1 MTSHIGLAEVAMD
14 QFHMGINLGHDRSVA
29 VVKNGEILVAIEQ
42 ERLDGIKHS
51 VGFMLQASQSLRQIQ
66 VPGDCIRYCLDAL
79 ELPLSSMTTITANM
93 PGREHGP
100 EILRGKFSRDIS
112 QLVRTVPSHHLAHAY
127 SAFWPSGF
135 DASLVLV
142 ADGSGSTIYEPGKG
156 WVTESFSLYIASQDC
171 LRPLH
176 LESVQAHLA
185 GLATLG
191 FVYDFI
197 SRKAGFETR
206 IGDSI
211 SYPEAGKLM
220 GLSAYG
226 RPHEALMP
234 WFQPIHGEPRVS
246 ISAYDIFLEVAALE
260 KTYDQG
266 DGPPYFRPWLVDLAY
281 KVQQELETALIHIV
295 SVAKQQT
302 GLNKLCMAGGIALN
316 SVANQ
321 KILKNCSLEDIFVFP
336 AAGDNGIAAGC
347 ALWAYAELEGGTNRP
362 TLRKATL
369 GSPPTVD
376 SFAHALRQYADLIEV
391 EEKTTVEIVDSVSK
405 ALAEGSIVARF
416 EAGAEFGPRALG
428 HRSILA
434 DPMYARMKDVVN
446 ARVKFREA
454 FRPFA
459 PVIPLDRASE
469 VFEIATNS
477 PFMLLVVEIK
487 PEFQALLPAITHAD
501 GTGRLQTCTEEDNP
515 FLTALCHSLC
525 QVRGGVPVLLNTS
538 FNVAGQPIVE
548 TPEEAIATFLSTD
561 IDYLALDHFWIRK
574 RHEPVR
580 NYVEHE
586 ATLSEE
592 SLPKGL
598 SAAIPSMLPLMSELD
613 QALFHGGRTQRWTH
627 HELSRLSAEGGRFKS
642 TSRHFPD
649 HGFVAPLNTNLGPNA
664 ILLIDPL
671 GLCILADPTEQQ
683 LSYPLNR
690 EQVELLLATRL
701 SFDQCPQDLRCRLG
715 LSHREFDEAVQH
727 LLQDVARFG
736 LEASDGWISSRDVD
750 GSLLPEEVTH
760 TLAPFADPEFRIEAT
775 LRSFANSLRF
785 YDYSEERIAALLGL
799 SSLQSIEPTHLHW
812 HSTFQ
817 LPDTPLADLIRL
829 FLLRETCE
837 YNRMSD
843 LLSPK
848 VVKAFLC
855 LGLLVADEK
864 GDLRSTVDL
873 FCSGGMVFAT
883 DHRYQ
888 LCEGDS
894 LDEEPVMYIGMD
906 SHGLVQTAP
915 RQVAE
920 SLLDL
925 CCGSGVQGLV
935 ASRYSIRVVAVD
947 LNPRAVRFA
956 RFNAQLNGIQNYEVR
971 LGSVYEPIGQECFDV
986 ILANPPFV
994 PSPEMGL
1001 KFRDGGIRG
1010 ETVLREIISSADQ
1023 HLNPDGR
1030 LCMVTDLVDAQQYPE
1045 KLVSWWGDGSIE
1057 ALILTTADR
1066 DEILFSVPH
1075 CHSPFGQSLEAY
1087 NNKLESWIHNFRNA
1101 MLETVNF
1108 GYLLLWK
1115 CTHAAQSKVT
1125 SRIIHN
1131 PSSPMYLD
1139 VEDWRDQQQL
1149 WFSSDASEL
1158 YVCLHP
1164 DARLRHEHNSCGGE
1178 STYCL
1183 SVPDRDFFTS
1193 YQLSE
1198 RLYNELCH
1206 LSRIK
1211 PKFSDLQSDS
1221 SSWLY
1226 QLHQLGLVRLVPTV
1240 SELSNQSRSDSTCE
1254 IEQQATKTTPTC
1266 LSSYLT

>member
-1 MTSHIGLAEVAMD
+1 MD

-29 VVKNGEILVAIEQ
+29 VVKDGEILVAIEQ

-79 ELPLSSMTTITANM
+79 DLPLSSMATITANM

-135 DASLVLV
+135 DEALVLV
-142 ADGSGSTIYEPGKG
+142 ADGSGSTVYQPCQG
-156 WVTESFSLYIASQDC
+156 WITESFSLYIASQGR
-171 LRPLH
+171 LKPLH

-185 GLATLG
+185 GLSTLG

-226 RPHEALMP
+226 RPHEALFP

-266 DGPPYFRPWLVDLAY
+266 EGPAYFRPWLVDLAY

-302 GLNKLCMAGGIALN
+302 GLNTLCMAGGVALN

-321 KILKNCSLEDIFVFP
+321 KILRHCGLDDIFVFP

-362 TLRKATL
+362 TLRRATL
-369 GSPPTVD
+369 GSAPTAE
-376 SFAHALRQYADLIEV
+376 SLTHAREQYADLIEV
-391 EEKTTVEIVDSVSK
+391 EEKSTVEMVDAVAA
-405 ALAEGSIVARF
+405 ALAKGSIVARF

-459 PVIPLDRASE
+459 PVIPLERASE
-469 VFEIATNS
+469 VFDIATNS
-477 PFMLLVVEIK
+477 PFMLLVVDVK
-487 PEFQALLPAITHAD
+487 PEFQSLLPAITHAD

-515 FLTALCHSLC
+515 FLTALCNSLC
-525 QVRGGVPVLLNTS
+525 NVRGGVPVLLNTS

-561 IDYLALDHFWIRK
+561 IDYLALDHLWIRK

-586 ATLSEE
+586 AALHEE
-592 SLPKGL
+592 SLPRGL
-598 SAAIPSMLPLMSELD
+598 SGAVPSMLPLMSELD
-613 QALFHGGRTQRWTH
+613 RALFHGARSQRWTPN
-627 HELSRLSAEGGRFKS
+627 ELRQLSIEGARFKS
-642 TSRHFPD
+642 TSRLFPD

-664 ILLIDPL
+664 VLLLDPL
-671 GLCILADPTEQQ
+671 GLCTLADPTDQQ
-683 LSYPLNR
+683 LGCSLNR
-690 EQVELLLATRL
+690 QQVELLLASRS
-701 SFDQCPQDLRCRLG
+701 SFDQCPQELRSHLG
-715 LSHREFDEAVQH
+715 LSHREFDEAVRC

-736 LEASDGWISSRDVD
+736 LEASDGWISSPDVD
-750 GSLLPEEVTH
+750 DSLLPEDVTQP
-760 TLAPFADPEFRIEAT
+760 LAPFADPEFRIEAT
-775 LRSFANSLRF
+775 LHSFSSFLRRH
-785 YDYSEERIAALLGL
+785 DYSEDSIAALLGL
-799 SSLQSIEPTHLHW
+799 TSLQSLEPTHLYW
-812 HSTFQ
+812 HSAFQ
-817 LPDTPLADLIRL
+817 LPDTPLADLVRL
-829 FLLRETCE
+829 FLLRDTLQCGRVSE
-837 YNRMSD
+837 
-843 LLSPK
+843 LLTPK
-848 VVKAFLC
+848 VVNALLC

-864 GDLRSTVDL
+864 GDLSSTVDL

-888 LCEGDS
+888 LREGDC
-894 LDEEPVMYIGMD
+894 LDEDPVMYIGMD

-915 RQVAE
+915 RQSVD
-920 SLLDL
+920 SVLDL

-956 RFNAQLNGIQNYEVR
+956 RFNAQLNGIRNYDVR
-971 LGSVYEPIGQECFDV
+971 LGNLYEPIGEERFDV

-1010 ETVLREIISSADQ
+1010 ETVLREILSGADQ

-1030 LCMVTDLVDAQQYPE
+1030 VCVVTDLVDAQRYSE
-1045 KLVSWWGDGSIE
+1045 KLISWWGEGRFE

-1087 NNKLESWIHNFRNA
+1087 NNKLGCWINNFRDA
-1101 MLETVNF
+1101 RLEAVNF
-1108 GYLLLWK
+1108 GYLLVWK
-1115 CTHAAQSKVT
+1115 CAGSLESKVT

-1131 PSSPMYLD
+1131 PSRPIYFD
-1139 VEDWRDQQQL
+1139 VEDWREQQQL
-1149 WFSSDASEL
+1149 WYSSDADDL
-1158 YVCLHP
+1158 YVRLHP
-1164 DARLRHEHNSCGGE
+1164 EARLCHEHNSCGGE
-1178 STYCL
+1178 STYSL

-1198 RLYNELCH
+1198 RVYNELCH
-1206 LSRIK
+1206 LSSVR
-1211 PKFSDLQSDS
+1211 PKFSQLQNDS
-1221 SSWLY
+1221 SGWLY
-1226 QLHQLGLVRLVPTV
+1226 QLHQLGLVQLVSTV
-1240 SELSNQSRSDSTCE
+1240 ADLSDQSQPDSTFE
-1254 IEQQATKTTPTC
+1254 IEQHATKTTPTC

>member
-1 MTSHIGLAEVAMD
+1 MD

-29 VVKNGEILVAIEQ
+29 VVKDGEILVAIEQ

-51 VGFMLQASQSLRQIQ
+51 VGSMLQAPQSLRQIQ

-79 ELPLSSMTTITANM
+79 DLPLSGMATITANM

-135 DASLVLV
+135 EEALVLV
-142 ADGSGSTIYEPGKG
+142 ADGSGSTVYKPSEG
-156 WVTESFSLYIASQDC
+156 WMTESFSLYIASQGS

-176 LESVQAHLA
+176 LESVEAHLA
-185 GLATLG
+185 GLSTLG

-197 SRKAGFETR
+197 SRKAGFETS
-206 IGDSI
+206 IGSSI

-226 RPHEALMP
+226 RSHEALLP
-234 WFQPIHGEPRVS
+234 WFHPIDGEPRVS

-281 KVQQELETALIHIV
+281 KVQQELEAALIHIV
-295 SVAKQQT
+295 TVAMQKS
-302 GLNKLCMAGGIALN
+302 GLNKLCMAGGVALN

-321 KILKNCSLEDIFVFP
+321 KILLNCELEDIFVFP

-347 ALWAYAELEGGTNRP
+347 ALWAYSELEGGKNRP

-369 GSPPTVD
+369 GSPPSPE
-376 SFAHALRQYADLIEV
+376 SFVHALRQYADLIEV
-391 EEKTTVEIVDSVSK
+391 QDKSTQGMVDSVAA

-416 EAGAEFGPRALG
+416 DAGSEFGPRALG

-469 VFEIATNS
+469 VFEITTSS
-477 PFMLLVVEIK
+477 PFMLLVVDIK
-487 PEFQALLPAITHAD
+487 PEFQTLLPAITHAD

-515 FLTALCHSLC
+515 FLTALCNSLC
-525 QVRGGVPVLLNTS
+525 AIRGGVPVLLNTS

-561 IDYLALDHFWIRK
+561 IDYLSLGDFWIRK

-580 NYVEHE
+580 NYAEHE
-586 ATLSEE
+586 AVLNQEA
-592 SLPKGL
+592 LPEGL
-598 SAAIPSMLPLMSELD
+598 SVAVPSMLPLMSELD
-613 QALFHGGRTQRWTH
+613 RALFHGECTQRWTQA
-627 HELSRLSAEGGRFKS
+627 ELSKLSALGARYKS

-649 HGFVAPLNTNLGPNA
+649 HGFITPLNTNLGPNA
-664 ILLIDPL
+664 ILLLDSL
-671 GLCILADPTEQQ
+671 GSCTLADPTEQQ
-683 LSYPLNR
+683 SSLSLNR
-690 EQVELLLATRL
+690 AQVELLLATRL
-701 SFDQCPQDLRCRLG
+701 SFDQCPQELRCRLG
-715 LSHREFDEAVQH
+715 LSHREFDEAVQR

-736 LEASDGWISSRDVD
+736 LEPSEGWIHSSDVD
-750 GSLLPEEVTH
+750 GSLLPEDVTF
-760 TLAPFADPEFRIEAT
+760 TLAPFADSEFRIEAT
-775 LRSFANSLRF
+775 LRSFHNSLRI
-785 YDYSEERIAALLGL
+785 YDYSEESITALLGL
-799 SSLQSIEPTHLHW
+799 PSLQSIEPTRLHW
-812 HSTFQ
+812 HNVFQ

-829 FLLRETCE
+829 FLLRGTCN
-837 YNRMSD
+837 YSRIVD
-843 LLSPK
+843 LLGLK
-848 VVKAFLC
+848 VVKTFLG
-855 LGLLVADEK
+855 LGLLVVDES
-864 GDLRSTVDL
+864 GVLRSTVDF

-888 LCEGDS
+888 LREGDF

-915 RQVAE
+915 RQVAD

-935 ASRYSIRVVAVD
+935 ASRYSVRVVAVD

-956 RFNAQLNGIQNYEVR
+956 RFNAQLNGVQNYEVR
-971 LGSVYEPIGQECFDV
+971 LGNLYEPIGQERFDV

-1010 ETVLREIISSADQ
+1010 ETVLREIVSGAND
-1023 HLNPDGR
+1023 HLRSDGR
-1030 LCMVTDLVDAQQYPE
+1030 LCVVTDLVDAPRYPE
-1045 KLVSWWGDGSIE
+1045 KLVSWWGEGSFE
-1057 ALILTTADR
+1057 ALVLTTADR

-1087 NNKLESWIHNFRNA
+1087 NNKLGSWISNFRTA
-1101 MLETVNF
+1101 RLEAVNF
-1108 GYLLLWK
+1108 GYLLVWNCSSAVK
-1115 CTHAAQSKVT
+1115 SKVT
-1125 SRIIHN
+1125 SRVIHN
-1131 PSSPMYLD
+1131 PSRPMYSD
-1139 VEDWRDQQQL
+1139 VEDWLEQQRL
-1149 WFSSDASEL
+1149 WDSPEASEL

-1164 DARLRHEHNSCGGE
+1164 DARLQHEHNSCGGE
-1178 STYCL
+1178 SAYCL

-1193 YQLSE
+1193 YNLSE
-1198 RLYNELCH
+1198 RLYNEVRH
-1206 LSRIK
+1206 LSSTR
-1211 PKFSDLQSDS
+1211 PKLSDLQSDS
-1221 SSWLY
+1221 SGWLY
-1226 QLHQLGLVRLVPTV
+1226 QLHQLGLVRLLPSVPQ
-1240 SELSNQSRSDSTCE
+1240 LSDQPRTDSKWE
-1254 IEQQATKTTPTC
+1254 ISQHATKTTPTC

>member
-1 MTSHIGLAEVAMD
+1 MG

-29 VVKNGEILVAIEQ
+29 VVKDGEILVAIEQ

-79 ELPLSSMTTITANM
+79 DLPLSAMATITANM

-135 DASLVLV
+135 DDTLVLV
-142 ADGSGSTIYEPGKG
+142 ADGSGSTTYQSGQG
-156 WVTESFSLYIASQDC
+156 WITESFSLYISSQGC

-185 GLATLG
+185 GLSTLG

-226 RPHEALMP
+226 RPHAALLP
-234 WFQPIHGEPRVS
+234 WFQPIQGEPRVS

-260 KTYDQG
+260 KTYDQSER
-266 DGPPYFRPWLVDLAY
+266 PPYFRPWLVDLAY

-295 SVAKQQT
+295 SVAKQKT
-302 GLNKLCMAGGIALN
+302 GLNKLCLAGGVALN
-316 SVANQ
+316 SVANH
-321 KILKNCSLEDIFVFP
+321 KILHNCGLEDIFVFP

-347 ALWAYAELEGGTNRP
+347 ALWAYAELEGGKNRP

-369 GSPPTVD
+369 GSPPTEE

-391 EEKTTVEIVDSVSK
+391 EDKTTLGMVDSVTA

-434 DPMYARMKDVVN
+434 DPMFARMKDVVN

-459 PVIPLDRASE
+459 PVIPLERASE
-469 VFEIATNS
+469 VFEIATKS
-477 PFMLLVVEIK
+477 PFMLLVVDIK
-487 PEFQALLPAITHAD
+487 PEFQSLLPAITHAD
-501 GTGRLQTCTEEDNP
+501 GTGRVQTCSEEDNP

-525 QVRGGVPVLLNTS
+525 EVRGGLPVLLNTS

-561 IDYLALDHFWIRK
+561 IDYLALDNFWIRK

-586 ATLSEE
+586 QALNEE
-592 SLPKGL
+592 PLPKGL
-598 SAAIPSMLPLMSELD
+598 SVAVTSMLPLMSELD
-613 QALFHGGRTQRWTH
+613 LALFHGARTQRWTAN
-627 HELSRLSAEGGRFKS
+627 ELSQLSAEGGRFKP

-649 HGFVAPLNTNLGPNA
+649 HGFVAPLKTNLGPNSV
-664 ILLIDPL
+664 LLLDPL
-671 GLCILADPTEQQ
+671 GLCTLADPTDQQ
-683 LSYPLNR
+683 SSYSLNR

-701 SFDQCPQDLRCRLG
+701 SFDQCPQELRCRLG
-715 LSHREFDEAVQH
+715 LSHREFDDAVQR

-736 LEASDGWISSRDVD
+736 LEAADGWISSPDVG
-750 GSLLPEEVTH
+750 GSLLPEDVTH
-760 TLAPFADPEFRIEAT
+760 TLAPFADPEFRIEAI
-775 LRSFANSLRF
+775 LRAFSDSLRRH
-785 YDYSEERIAALLGL
+785 DYSEESITALLGL
-799 SSLQSIEPTHLHW
+799 PSLQHLEPTHLHW
-812 HSTFQ
+812 HSAFQ

-829 FLLRETCE
+829 FLLRGTCE
-837 YNRMSD
+837 SNRISD
-843 LLSPK
+843 LLGSQ
-848 VVKAFLC
+848 VVKSFLC
-855 LGLLVADEK
+855 LGLLAADEN
-864 GDLRSTVDL
+864 GDLSATVDL

-888 LCEGDS
+888 LREGDS

-915 RQVAE
+915 RQVAD

-956 RFNAQLNGIQNYEVR
+956 RFNAQLNGIQNYDVR
-971 LGSVYEPIGQECFDV
+971 LGNLYEPIGQERFDV

-1010 ETVLREIISSADQ
+1010 ETVLREIISGADQ
-1023 HLNPDGR
+1023 HLNSDGR
-1030 LCMVTDLVDAQQYPE
+1030 LCVVTDLVDAQRYSE
-1045 KLVSWWGDGSIE
+1045 KLVSWWGDGSFE

-1075 CHSPFGQSLEAY
+1075 CHSPFGQSLEDY
-1087 NNKLESWIHNFRNA
+1087 NNKLGCWINNFRNA
-1101 MLETVNF
+1101 MLEKVNF
-1108 GYLLLWK
+1108 GYLLVWN
-1115 CTHAAQSKVT
+1115 CTNNPVGSKVT

-1131 PSSPMYLD
+1131 PSRSMYFD
-1139 VEDWRDQQQL
+1139 VEDWREQQRL
-1149 WFSSDASEL
+1149 WSTSDACEL

-1183 SVPDRDFFTS
+1183 YIPDRDFFTS

-1198 RLYNELCH
+1198 RVYKELCH
-1206 LSRIK
+1206 LSSIR

-1221 SSWLY
+1221 SGWLY
-1226 QLHQLGLVRLVPTV
+1226 QLHQLGLVRLEPTV
-1240 SELSNQSRSDSTCE
+1240 PKFSDQSRSDSKWD

-1266 LSSYLT
+1266 LSSYLS

>member
-1 MTSHIGLAEVAMD
+1 MD
-14 QFHMGINLGHDRSVA
+14 QFHMGINMGHDRSVA

-79 ELPLSSMTTITANM
+79 ELPLSAMDTITANM
-93 PGREHGP
+93 PGRDHGP
-100 EILRGKFSRDIS
+100 DILRGKFSRDIS

-127 SAFWPSGF
+127 SAYWPSGF
-135 DASLVLV
+135 DECLVLV
-142 ADGSGSTIYEPGKG
+142 VDGSGSTVYQPGKG
-156 WVTESFSLYIASQDC
+156 WFTESFSLYIASQGC
-171 LRPLH
+171 LKPLH

-185 GLATLG
+185 GLSTLG
-191 FVYDFI
+191 FVYDYI

-206 IGDSI
+206 IGNSI

-220 GLSAYG
+220 GLSAFG
-226 RPHEALMP
+226 RPHKALMP
-234 WFQPIHGEPRVS
+234 WFQPIDGEPRVC

-266 DGPPYFRPWLVDLAY
+266 DEPPYFRPWLVDLAY
-281 KVQQELETALIHIV
+281 KVQQELEDCLIHII

-302 GLNKLCMAGGIALN
+302 GLNKLSMAGGVALN

-321 KILKNCSLEDIFVFP
+321 KIFQKCGLDDIFIFP

-347 ALWAYAELEGGTNRP
+347 AYWAYAELEGGINRP
-362 TLRKATL
+362 ILRKATL
-369 GSPPTVD
+369 GTPPTPE

-391 EEKTTVEIVDSVSK
+391 EETTTQGIVDSVAS
-405 ALAEGSIVARF
+405 ALAKGSIVARF

-459 PVIPLDRASE
+459 PVIPLERASE
-469 VFEIATNS
+469 VFEISTHS
-477 PFMLLVVEIK
+477 PFMLLVVDVK
-487 PEFQALLPAITHAD
+487 SEFQALLPAITHAD

-525 QVRGGVPVLLNTS
+525 EVRGGVPVLLNTS

-561 IDYLALDHFWIRK
+561 IDYLALDHYWIRK

-580 NYVEHE
+580 NYAEHE
-586 ATLSEE
+586 AVLKEE
-592 SLPKGL
+592 SLPEGL
-598 SAAIPSMLPLMSELD
+598 SVAVPSMLPLMTELD
-613 QALFHGGRTQRWTH
+613 RALFHGARTQRWTPN
-627 HELSRLSAEGGRFKS
+627 ELSRLSAEGGRYKS
-642 TSRHFPD
+642 TSLRFPE

-664 ILLIDPL
+664 ILLLDPL
-671 GLCILADPTEQQ
+671 GQCTLADPSDHQ

-715 LSHREFDEAVQH
+715 LSHREFDEAVQC

-750 GSLLPEEVTH
+750 GSPLPEAVTH
-760 TLAPFADPEFRIEAT
+760 TLEPFSDPEFRIEAT
-775 LRSFANSLRF
+775 LRSFSNSLRI
-785 YDYSEERIAALLGL
+785 YDYSEESIAALLGL
-799 SSLQSIEPTHLHW
+799 TSLQSLEPTHLHW
-812 HSTFQ
+812 HSAFQ

-829 FLLRETCE
+829 FLLRGACE
-837 YNRMSD
+837 YERISD
-843 LLSPK
+843 LLTPQ

-855 LGLLVADEK
+855 LGLLVGDEK
-864 GDLRSTVDL
+864 GDLKSTVDL

-888 LCEGDS
+888 LCEGDA

-915 RQVAE
+915 RHVAE

-935 ASRYSIRVVAVD
+935 ASRYSVRVVAVD

-971 LGSVYEPIGQECFDV
+971 HGNLYEPIGQECFDV

-1001 KFRDGGIRG
+1001 KFRDGGVRG
-1010 ETVLREIISSADQ
+1010 ETVLREILSGADQ

-1030 LCMVTDLVDAQQYPE
+1030 LCVVTDLVDAQRYPE
-1045 KLVSWWGDGSIE
+1045 KLVSWWGDGSFE

-1075 CHSPFGQSLEAY
+1075 CHSPFGQSLEDY
-1087 NNKLESWIHNFRNA
+1087 NNKLGIWIDNFRNA
-1101 MLETVNF
+1101 MLEAVNF
-1108 GYLLLWK
+1108 GYLLMWK
-1115 CTHAAQSKVT
+1115 CTSGQQSKVI

-1139 VEDWRDQQQL
+1139 VADWRDQQQL
-1149 WFSSDASEL
+1149 WCSSEASDF
-1158 YVCLHP
+1158 YVSLHP

-1183 SVPDRDFFTS
+1183 SVPGRDFFTS
-1193 YQLSE
+1193 YQLTE

-1206 LSRIK
+1206 LSSIR
-1211 PKFSDLQSDS
+1211 PKFSDLQNDS
-1221 SSWLY
+1221 SGWLY
-1226 QLHQLGLVRLVPTV
+1226 QLHQLGLVRLVSILP
-1240 SELSNQSRSDSTCE
+1240 ELSDQTHSDSTCV